1 MENLYLQN
9 PVDRETHQHK
19 CVSNMLQPA
28 WSM

>member
-9 PVDRETHQHK
+9 PVDREAHQHK

-28 WSM
+28 

>member
-28 WSM
+28 